1 MGRNVKAVIYSYN
14 FTPNNEKKRKGK
26 RKEKKGKEVA
36 FCEKEMHRVLS

>member
-1 MGRNVKAVIYSYN
+1 MGQNVKVVIYSYN
-14 FTPNNEKKRKGK
+14 FTTSNEKE